1 MRSGELFYTADP
13 ARLTVSVMRTP
24 NASAWLS
31 SVAADADGEFLS
43 CVSQDDEDIYAISCG
58 GETVGLALAAIGA
71 PSFLYVYIFL
81 PFRGRGFGTAAI
93 CRLEEMLGK
102 TIQTCCRFDDAPA
115 LRFLVRMG
123 YTQDFTSSYMVYS
136 GLNHTLADV
145 PIRPYTAADFEAA
158 HRLTAEAFH
167 KMRLASGQF
176 PNSKIEEPDA
186 ETETDWNE
194 TAHRR
199 FVYEC
204 GGKVTGLLEL
214 GDGIIETVAVAPA
227 LQKRG
232 IGTHLIRFAVNH
244 LLEEGHQ
251 EIGLYCVTNNP
262 ARYLYEK
269 LGFTEH
275 YRNMYAI
282 KKQ

>member
-1 MRSGELFYTADP
+1 MRSGDCFCKSHS
-13 ARLTVSVMRTP
+13 VSVMRTP

-58 GETVGLALAAIGA
+58 EETVGLALAAIGT

-102 TIQTCCRFDDAPA
+102 AIQTCCRFDDAPA
-115 LRFLVRMG
+115 LRFLARMG

-136 GLNHTLADV
+136 GLNYTLADV

-167 KMRLASGQF
+167 KCAWHPASFPIPKSKNRMRKLKPIGMKPPTAVSCMSAVEML
-176 PNSKIEEPDA
+176 PA
-186 ETETDWNE
+186 YWNW
-194 TAHRR
+194 
-199 FVYEC
+199 
-204 GGKVTGLLEL
+204 
-214 GDGIIETVAVAPA
+214 AVA
-227 LQKRG
+227 LSK
-232 IGTHLIRFAVNH
+232 LW
-244 LLEEGHQ
+244 LLPPRCKSG
-251 EIGLYCVTNNP
+251 GSVRT
-262 ARYLYEK
+262 
-269 LGFTEH
+269 
-275 YRNMYAI
+275 
-282 KKQ
+282 

>member
-58 GETVGLALAAIGA
+58 EETVGLALAAVGT

-81 PFRGRGFGTAAI
+81 PFRGKGFGTAAI

-115 LRFLVRMG
+115 LRFLARMG
-123 YTQDFTSSYMVYS
+123 YTPDFTSSYMVCN
-136 GLNHTLADV
+136 GTNHTLADV
-145 PIRPYTAADFEAA
+145 PIRPYTATDFEAA
-158 HRLTAEAFH
+158 HRLTAEAFY

-176 PNSKIEEPDA
+176 PNSTLEEA
-186 ETETDWNE
+186 NSETEKEWYQ

-199 FVYEC
+199 FVCELD
-204 GGKVTGLLEL
+204 GVVVGLLEL

-227 LQKRG
+227 FQKRG
-232 IGTHLIRFAVNH
+232 FGAQLISFAVNR
-244 LLEEGHQ
+244 LLEEGYQ

-269 LGFTEH
+269 LGFTEQ
-275 YRNMYAI
+275 YRNVYAL
-282 KKQ
+282 KE